1 MSIALS
7 GIRHSFGAQ
16 TVLHGISLEVAPGEL
31 VGILGPSGSG
41 KTTMLRVI
49 AGLETPDFR
58 RRPYFRG
65 DAATHQR
72 CRTGASASCSTTT
85 RCSTPDRLRKNVA
98 FRAARAAA
106 TRSVPSA

>member
-1 MSIALS
+1 MSIALT

-49 AGLETPDFR
+49 AGLETPDAGDVHLC
-58 RRPYFRG
+58 G
-65 DAATHQR
+65 DASRSGCA
-72 CRTGASASCSTTT
+72 C
-85 RCSTPDRLRKNVA
+85 
-98 FRAARAAA
+98 ARAASV
-106 TRSVPSA
+106 RSRV